1 MSNST
6 SFGSSSGTGQ
16 STGQSTSSSTPEV
29 MNSANSEES
38 LALSQAA
45 EALGQQQY
53 SWANQ
58 VYGQTQGVADE
69 AINNYLAASSADMN
83 LAQGAQS
90 DFNNIYQPETQQA
103 ANEAGA
109 YSSNARVGMNVGAAQ
124 ATTAQGIQA
133 GLNQTKQNLQSYGID
148 PSSGTYGEL
157 EASNNAAQGA
167 SEAGAG
173 QQAQQATTA
182 TGRSLLAASIAN
194 TQQSSGMAV
203 NATNAADTGYAGA
216 TNAQDAAVNTGVNA
230 YNSADNYFNTAS
242 QIKLPPVGNTSTS
255 QSTNQSTNKSASV
268 NSSQSTP
275 SQSSSSGGGGGGSSP
290 TQAAYSNFNNPNDTG
305 VSNGSGGGYSA
316 GGAISPHPA
325 ATKPL
330 PDATTGGHV
339 PYEVSPSHG
348 HITDDVHANLNAGEF
363 VIPRDVTGYMGQ
375 KFFQDVIKKARAA
388 NMSDPAHGSKS
399 GGNPNASASMGIPA

>member
-1 MSNST
+1 
-6 SFGSSSGTGQ
+6 
-16 STGQSTSSSTPEV
+16 
-29 MNSANSEES
+29 MN
-38 LALSQAA
+38 
-45 EALGQQQY
+45 
-53 SWANQ
+53 
-58 VYGQTQGVADE
+58 
-69 AINNYLAASSADMN
+69 M
-83 LAQGAQS
+83 
-90 DFNNIYQPETQQA
+90 
-103 ANEAGA
+103 
-109 YSSNARVGMNVGAAQ
+109 GAAQ

-173 QQAQQATTA
+173 QQARQATEA
-182 TGRSLLAASIAN
+182 TGRSLLASSIAN

-216 TNAQDAAVNTGVNA
+216 TNAQDAAVNTGVSA
-230 YNSADNYFNTAS
+230 YNSADNYFNTAA
-242 QIKLPPVGNTSTS
+242 QIKLPPVGNAS
-255 QSTNQSTNKSASV
+255 QSTNQSANQSTNQAVSV
-268 NSSQSTP
+268 TNPTKPTNPTNPTNSGSYTNPNNSGSYSTP
-275 SQSSSSGGGGGGSSP
+275 SQGGGATSQTGEYSSGG
-290 TQAAYSNFNNPNDTG
+290 
-305 VSNGSGGGYSA
+305 
-316 GGAISPHPA
+316 AIAPHPA